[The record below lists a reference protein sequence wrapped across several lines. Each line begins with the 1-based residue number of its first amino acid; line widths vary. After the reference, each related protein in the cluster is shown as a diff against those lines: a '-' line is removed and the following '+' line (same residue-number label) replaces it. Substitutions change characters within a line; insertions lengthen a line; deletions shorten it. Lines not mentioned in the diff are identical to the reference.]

1 MTRRTSRRRTSLRR
15 NSKRETYKQMIE
27 RDSDAYFAKCVAPV
41 LTKKLVADTIRG
53 TGWAPRGKG
62 SLRKG
67 PHKMVDQ
74 LLDYHG
80 QPYRSPISVAYGG
93 SYMMAGDKTGIV
105 FISAIG
111 RGTHETRFRL
121 TGSPTRDA
129 KRMATDLRDLLQDFE
144 QVYTR

>member
-1 MTRRTSRRRTSLRR
+1 MKRRTSRRRTSLRR

-41 LTKKLVADTIRG
+41 LAKKLVADTIRG
-53 TGWAPRGKG
+53 TGWTPRGKG

-80 QPYRSPISVAYGG
+80 QPYRSPI
-93 SYMMAGDKTGIV
+93 
-105 FISAIG
+105 IG

-129 KRMATDLRDLLQDFE
+129 KRMATDLRDLLQDFK

>member
-1 MTRRTSRRRTSLRR
+1 MTRRTSRRRTSIRR
-15 NSKRETYKQMIE
+15 NSKRETYKQMID

-41 LTKKLVADTIRG
+41 LTKKLVADAIRG
-53 TGWAPRGKG
+53 TGWTPRGKG

-93 SYMMAGDKTGIV
+93 SYMTAGDKTANV
-105 FISAIG
+105 FINTHG
-111 RGTHETRFRL
+111 RGTHESRFRL

-129 KRMATDLRDLLQDFE
+129 KRMAADVRDMLKDLER
-144 QVYTR
+144 VWNR